1 MTLKQLRCLLALTD
15 HGLSVS
21 RAAVALHTSQ
31 PGVSKMVGALEK
43 EIGLNFFVRT
53 GNRLVG
59 LTDAGRN
66 AVELA
71 RRVLRDTGT
80 ISTLAGNVQTGFTGT
95 LRVGTTHVHAC
106 YALVEIVQRFLTAHP
121 GVDLVLTQG
130 TPIEI
135 LNWVREG
142 SIDIGVSTLPKRLPD
157 DIVTFEAYS
166 VERCLIV
173 PRGHPL
179 LKARSLSI
187 QDIARYPLITYD
199 EAFNSGWVVQ
209 REFQRRGV
217 TPRVVI
223 RATDANVIKSY
234 VAAGVGIAILQKM
247 AVDPVRDTN
256 LRVIPSDHLFP
267 ASMSMISVQREHVL
281 RQFGHDFINM
291 ITAQNQRAPVRGGP
305 PSKSASNVRRRKR
318 PRTVR

>member
-1 MTLKQLRCLLALTD
+1 MTLKQLRYLLALID

-21 RAAVALHTSQ
+21 RAAVALHTTQ
-31 PGVSKMVGALEK
+31 PGVSKMAKTLER
-43 EIGLNFFVRT
+43 EIGLDLFVRT

-59 LTDAGRN
+59 LTDAGRD

-80 ISTLAGNVQTGFTGT
+80 ILALARNVQTGLTGT
-95 LRVGTTHVHAC
+95 LRVGTTHIHAC
-106 YALVEIVQRFLTAHP
+106 YALVEIVQRFLVAHP

-142 SIDIGVSTLPKRLPD
+142 SIDIGVSTLPKQLPE

-173 PRGHPL
+173 PRRHPL
-179 LKARSLSI
+179 LKVKRPSI

-217 TPRVVI
+217 TPRVII

-234 VAAGVGIAILQKM
+234 VAAGVGIAVLQKM
-247 AVDPVRDTN
+247 AIDLARDTDICI
-256 LRVIPSDHLFP
+256 VPSDHLFP

-281 RQFGHDFINM
+281 RPFGQDFISM
-291 ITAQNQRAPVRGGP
+291 IRAQT
-305 PSKSASNVRRRKR
+305 KRK
-318 PRTVR
+318 PIQEDQLSRTVRKMRKSRKAVAG

>member
-21 RAAVALHTSQ
+21 RAAVALHTTQ
-31 PGVSKMVGALEK
+31 PGVSKMVKTLER
-43 EIGLNFFVRT
+43 EIGLDLFLRT
-53 GNRLVG
+53 GNRLVS

-80 ISTLAGNVQTGFTGT
+80 ISSLSKNVQTALTGT

-106 YALVEIVQRFLTAHP
+106 YALVEIVQRFLAIHP

-135 LNWVREG
+135 LDWVREG
-142 SIDIGVSTLPKRLPD
+142 SIDIGISTLPKRLPD
-157 DIVTFEAYS
+157 DIVTFEAYPI
-166 VERCLIV
+166 ERCLIV
-173 PRGHPL
+173 PRRHPL
-179 LKARSLSI
+179 LKVKHLNI

-199 EAFNSGWVVQ
+199 DAFNSGWVVQ

-234 VAAGVGIAILQKM
+234 VAAGVGIAIIQKM
-247 AVDPVRDTN
+247 AIDSTRDTEISI
-256 LRVIPSDHLFP
+256 LSSDHLFP

-281 RQFGHDFINM
+281 RPFGQDFISM
-291 ITAQNQRAPVRGGP
+291 IRTQANT
-305 PSKSASNVRRRKR
+305 KSIKEN
-318 PRTVR
+318 

>member
-1 MTLKQLRCLLALTD
+1 MAKTLER
-15 HGLSVS
+15 
-21 RAAVALHTSQ
+21 
-31 PGVSKMVGALEK
+31 
-43 EIGLNFFVRT
+43 EIGLDLFVRT

-59 LTDAGRN
+59 LTDAGRD

-80 ISTLAGNVQTGFTGT
+80 ILALAKNVQTGLTGT
-95 LRVGTTHVHAC
+95 LRVGTTHIHAC
-106 YALVEIVQRFLTAHP
+106 YALVEIVQRFLVAHP

-142 SIDIGVSTLPKRLPD
+142 SIDIGVSTLPKQLPE

-173 PRGHPL
+173 PRRHPL
-179 LKARSLSI
+179 LKVKRPSI

-217 TPRVVI
+217 TPRVII

-234 VAAGVGIAILQKM
+234 VAAGVGIAVLQKM
-247 AVDPVRDTN
+247 AIDLARDTDICI
-256 LRVIPSDHLFP
+256 VPSDHLFP
-267 ASMSMISVQREHVL
+267 ASMSMISVQKEHVL
-281 RQFGHDFINM
+281 RPFGQDFISM
-291 ITAQNQRAPVRGGP
+291 IRAQT
-305 PSKSASNVRRRKR
+305 KRK
-318 PRTVR
+318 PIQEDQLSRTVRKVLKSHEDIAG

>member
-21 RAAVALHTSQ
+21 RTALALNTTQ
-31 PGVSKMVGALEK
+31 PGVSKMAKTLEK
-43 EIGLNFFVRT
+43 EIGLDLFVRT

-80 ISTLAGNVQTGFTGT
+80 ISSLAKNVQTALTGT

-106 YALVEIVQRFLTAHP
+106 YALVEVVQRFLTTHP

-142 SIDIGVSTLPKRLPD
+142 SIDIGLSTLPKRLPED
-157 DIVTFEAYS
+157 VLTFEAYS

-173 PRGHPL
+173 PRRHPL
-179 LKARSLSI
+179 LKVKRLGI

-209 REFQRRGV
+209 REFQRRGA

-223 RATDANVIKSY
+223 RATDANVIKAY

-247 AVDPVRDTN
+247 AIDPDRDTDICI
-256 LRVIPSDHLFP
+256 LPSDHLFP
-267 ASMSMISVQREHVL
+267 ASMSMISVQREHAL
-281 RQFGHDFINM
+281 RPFAEDFISM
-291 ITAQNQRAPVRGGP
+291 IRSRAARKPAEGGRAAGKGR
-305 PSKSASNVRRRKR
+305 STGKSR
-318 PRTVR
+318 

>member
-21 RAAVALHTSQ
+21 RAAVALHTTQ
-31 PGVSKMVGALEK
+31 PGVSKMVRTLEK
-43 EIGLNFFVRT
+43 EIGLNLFVRT

-66 AVELA
+66 AIELA
-71 RRVLRDTGT
+71 RRVIRDTGT
-80 ISTLAGNVQTGFTGT
+80 ISTLAGNVQTGLTGT

-106 YALVEIVQRFLTAHP
+106 YALVEIIQRFLAAHP

-179 LKARSLSI
+179 LKAKSLNI

-199 EAFNSGWVVQ
+199 DAFNSGWVVQ

-234 VAAGVGIAILQKM
+234 VGAGVGIAVLQKM
-247 AVDPVRDTN
+247 AVDPVRDTDIC
-256 LRVIPSDHLFP
+256 VIPSDHLFP

-281 RQFGHDFINM
+281 RPFGHDFINM
-291 ITAQNQRAPVRGGP
+291 ITAQNKRVPVRGKLSSTG
-305 PSKSASNVRRRKR
+305 VRNARSRRK
-318 PRTVR
+318 PLTVR

>member
-1 MTLKQLRCLLALTD
+1 MTLKQLRYLLALID

-21 RAAVALHTSQ
+21 RAAVALHTTQ
-31 PGVSKMVGALEK
+31 PGVSKMAKTLER
-43 EIGLNFFVRT
+43 EIGLDLFVRT

-59 LTDAGRN
+59 LTDAGRD

-80 ISTLAGNVQTGFTGT
+80 ILALARNVQTGLTGT
-95 LRVGTTHVHAC
+95 LRVGTTHIHAC
-106 YALVEIVQRFLTAHP
+106 YALVEIVQRFLVAHP

-142 SIDIGVSTLPKRLPD
+142 SIDIGVSTLPKQLPE

-173 PRGHPL
+173 PRRHPL
-179 LKARSLSI
+179 LKVKRPSI

-217 TPRVVI
+217 TPRVII

-234 VAAGVGIAILQKM
+234 VAAGVGIAVLQKM
-247 AVDPVRDTN
+247 AIDLARDTDICI
-256 LRVIPSDHLFP
+256 VPSDHLFP

-281 RQFGHDFINM
+281 RPFGQDFISM
-291 ITAQNQRAPVRGGP
+291 IRAQTKRKPIQEDQFSRTARKMH
-305 PSKSASNVRRRKR
+305 KSRKA
-318 PRTVR
+318 VAG